1 MFIRGGNFDL
11 LSNEPFSMQFIKNQR
26 NFWKCIDVTN
36 TKFNFSEN
44 LKPKIELKIFILNGS
59 KYWNESNSMQ
69 FFEEVKKNVFEK
81 VNLTCAKQYQRML
94 DETWL
99 WGNYFFCYSWI
110 RTNKIE
116 QFLWSSTHMSN
127 RISGASWRTRR
138 SIILSIVMTRYRP
151 VFSHF
156 SF

>member
-1 MFIRGGNFDL
+1 MTKL
-11 LSNEPFSMQFIKNQR
+11 Y
-26 NFWKCIDVTN
+26 FWKCIDAKCIHYLRTEMN
-36 TKFNFSEN
+36 QIQCSFFKYEKNSFWKNALKMLQKLEASKSDASKFETKC
-44 LKPKIELKIFILNGS
+44 
-59 KYWNESNSMQ
+59 WNESNSMHFLRNEKQ
-69 FFEEVKKNVFEK
+69 LLKQCIPIFFYHFPILLLFLYCSHK
-81 VNLTCAKQYQRML
+81 
-94 DETWL
+94 
-99 WGNYFFCYSWI
+99 
-110 RTNKIE
+110 NKIE